1 MPKIYVCD
9 TGLVNHFARLD
20 EGHIFENSVFQNL
33 RAKGELNYYQRK
45 SGVEIDFI
53 LNRKIAYEVKTNPS
67 ASDFRKMKE
76 LSEEIGLKSCQMVS
90 KKFSEFEGATYG
102 FML

>member
-1 MPKIYVCD
+1 MPKVYVCD

-20 EGHIFENSVFQNL
+20 EGHIFENSIFQNL
-33 RAKGELNYYQRK
+33 RVKGDLNYYQRK

-53 LNRKIAYEVKTNPS
+53 LNHKDAYEVKINPS
-67 ASDFRKMKE
+67 ASDLRKMKE
-76 LSEEIGLKSCQMVS
+76 LSNDLGLKSCRMIS
-90 KKFSEFEGATYG
+90 RKFSELKGVTYG